1 MSVTYSD
8 TVQREQGFD
17 RLQQATRQLE
27 EVLGSAAG
35 RVRASWDRG
44 TDERG
49 RTVYTLHL
57 ADGPE
62 ELSATFTLA
71 NLRRPSE
78 LRYRLRELWGDLLKI
93 VSHKLLQA
101 LTEDNGKSGD

>member
-8 TVQREQGFD
+8 NVQQEQGFD
-17 RLQQATRQLE
+17 RLQRATRLLE

-35 RVRASWDRG
+35 RVRASWDCG
-44 TDERG
+44 NDEKG

-62 ELSATFTLA
+62 ELSTTFTLA
-71 NLRRPSE
+71 DLQRPRE
-78 LRYRLRELWGDLLKI
+78 VRYRLIRLWGD
-93 VSHKLLQA
+93 VLQIRSQRQLRA
-101 LTEDNGKSGD
+101 LTSGNGEPGE